1 MKRNVTTTIKIMEE
15 LLMPFD
21 KFVDIAVVSQ
31 ERRQAVQQSLRN
43 LTIEE
48 LKKLVNDH
56 LSEFEGD
63 PWREGFL
70 RLIAMHPQGN
80 FYGAVT
86 KEGAIILYS
95 CDEDTG
101 IWVLPGSGMGP
112 LPEEGKRDVK
122 EAIKLPRSTEKQIRN
137 LGIHNPQIKLMNN
150 AVPLVVV
157 LVLVG
162 LCVSCSRKL
171 PQAGP
176 PAPEVLVTTV
186 QLHEVPIV
194 KEGVATLDGFINAN
208 INAQVQG
215 YLISRDYKEGSVV
228 KKGDLLFQIDPRPF
242 EASLAQAKANLAK
255 DKAMQLKASADQK
268 RAFQLFMEKV
278 ISSQERDA
286 AVAAAESNKANV
298 EADEAAVKTAEL
310 NLGYTK
316 ITAPVDG
323 VAGIATAQVGDLVG
337 PSTGTL
343 TTVSQINPI
352 KATVNL
358 GERGFT
364 EFLTKH
370 RHPDERERYLSEL
383 EFELVLADGTVFPQ
397 KGSFYAEDRNL
408 DAKTGSIKMEIT
420 FPNPGNLL
428 RPGQFG
434 KVRTIVETKKA
445 ALVVPQEAV
454 SELQGN
460 QLVMLVDQTNK
471 VGMCPVKMGE
481 RLGALWEVTDGL
493 KPGDRVIVQG
503 FQKVRPGSPVLV
515 KEWVPPATEVGSV
528 APLDSG
534 KEQ

>member
-1 MKRNVTTTIKIMEE
+1 
-15 LLMPFD
+15 MPFD
-21 KFVDIAVVSQ
+21 KFVDIAVVRQ

-43 LTIEE
+43 LASEE
-48 LKKLVNDH
+48 LKTLVNDH

-63 PWREGFL
+63 PWREQFL
-70 RLIAMHPQGN
+70 RLIAMHPQGS

-86 KEGAIILYS
+86 NEGAIVLYS

-122 EAIKLPRSTEKQIRN
+122 EAIKLPRSTEKQIGK
-137 LGIHNPQIKLMNN
+137 LCIHNAKAKLVND
-150 AVPLVVV
+150 AVPLVAA
-157 LVLVG
+157 LMLVG
-162 LCVSCSRKL
+162 LCVSCSRKS
-171 PQAGP
+171 PQASP
-176 PAPEVLVTTV
+176 PAPEVLATTV
-186 QLHEVPIV
+186 QPHEVPIV

-242 EASLAQAKANLAK
+242 EAALAQAKANLER
-255 DKAMQLKASADQK
+255 DKAMQFKASADQT
-268 RAFQLFMEKV
+268 RAIQLFVKKV
-278 ISSQERDA
+278 ISAQERDA
-286 AVAAAESNKANV
+286 AIAAEASNKANV
-298 EADEAAVKTAEL
+298 QGDEAAVKTAEL

-343 TTVSQINPI
+343 TTVSQLDPI

-358 GERGFT
+358 GEHGLT

-370 RHPDERERYLSEL
+370 PDPNERERYLSKL
-383 EFELVLADGTVFPQ
+383 EFQLILGDGTMFPQ

-408 DAKTGSIKMEIT
+408 DAKTGAIKMEIT
-420 FPNPGNLL
+420 FPNLGNLL

-434 KVRTIVETKKA
+434 KVRTNVETKKA
-445 ALVVPQEAV
+445 ALVIPQEAV

-460 QLVMLVDQTNK
+460 QLVMVVDQTNK
-471 VGMCPVKMGE
+471 ADMRPVKMGE
-481 RLGALWEVTDGL
+481 RLGALWEVTAGL
-493 KPGDRVIVQG
+493 KPGDKVIVEG
-503 FQKVRPGSPVLV
+503 FQKIRPGSPVVV
-515 KEWVPPATEVGSV
+515 KEWVPAVAQVAT
-528 APLDSG
+528 ANKDSG